1 MHFYFALHNI
11 LLWKF
16 PWHGVH
22 TTLPWSAAGVNGVDA
37 RLNEFS
43 DLVIGLLL
51 SLSSRET
58 VAEAIQEEHWTFS
71 LSCEYSGMASQS
83 WSNLA
88 WHWYSSLSLFFIL
101 PARKC
106 LGAWHAHKYS
116 IEQFYVKERRDN
128 WNESIYPAVVCYL
141 FCLMFKAFY
150 LCKK

>member
-1 MHFYFALHNI
+1 MNFHFALHNI

-16 PWHGVH
+16 PRDGVH
-22 TTLPWSAAGVNGVDA
+22 ITLPLSAAGVNGVDA
-37 RLNEFS
+37 CLNEFS

-101 PARKC
+101 PTRKC
-106 LGAWHAHKYS
+106 LGVWHAHKYS
-116 IEQFYVKERRDN
+116 IEQFLCEGTKGQLKQK
-128 WNESIYPAVVCYL
+128 YL
-141 FCLMFKAFY
+141 SCSGVLSFFCLMFKAFY
-150 LCKK
+150 